1 MSCQGKLKREARFI
15 EVTFHNSFATGG
27 RKKKQRRK
35 KKNKTSV
42 MYAGIPASLPRLF
55 HPKQGGRNL
64 RQWVPPRA
72 FNAPRVVH
80 GGRGAAQGR
89 RDSAPLTGDASRAI
103 NHRRHQIKVP
113 LRETLADGIISR
125 WPRSASRPGRR
136 ATVAITRA

>member
-27 RKKKQRRK
+27 KKRKKK
-35 KKNKTSV
+35 KKNNTSV
-42 MYAGIPASLPRLF
+42 IYPGNPASLPRLF

-72 FNAPRVVH
+72 LNAPRVVH
-80 GGRGAAQGR
+80 GGRGAVRGR

-113 LRETLADGIISR
+113 LWETLADGIISCS
-125 WPRSASRPGRR
+125 PGSASRPGRR
-136 ATVAITRA
+136 AAVAITRA